1 MVTGAPPAQGVVV
14 FPDEIEVEH
23 AHIGGL
29 PVVNSMLARLGI
41 DELVA
46 SFLPEPDPRC
56 SVEPVRAI
64 GVLVRNLCL
73 GRQPL
78 YGLGSWAAHLDPGL
92 LRLSAKE
99 SAALSDDCIVRALGA
114 LFLADRASL
123 ITALS
128 LRAIEA
134 FEIATDELHD
144 DSTSLALYG
153 AYAKAQ
159 GGSRA
164 GIMPPRP
171 PRGFSKDHRPDLK
184 QFVWILTVSADG
196 ATPITYRMADG
207 NTEDSMTHIATWER
221 CRKIA
226 GRSGFLCVADSK
238 LCTRD
243 NMDHIAGNH
252 GRFLTILPR
261 TRKEEET
268 GRAWLTAGPIRWVE
282 ASRRPGKR
290 KADPDE
296 VYWAV
301 PAPSCSAEGYRIT
314 WFRSSVKRTND
325 AGARAERIEAAHLA
339 LGELARSLS
348 SPRCHLKSIAA
359 VEDAARDVIASAR
372 ATRWV
377 RFEVGDELVVE
388 FRQERRGRP
397 GKNTAYKKVESH
409 RFSLSFSTDAEA
421 VTFDAAS
428 DGCFP
433 AITNDTK
440 MTEADLLAA
449 YKRQPRLEHR
459 HATFRGVL
467 EAAPLELK
475 SDCRIDAFGFCLYVA
490 LLVHV
495 LIERELRRSMA
506 KAGIGELP
514 VYYKDRTCQ
523 TPSAAR
529 VLELLDPL
537 GHTIVR
543 HHGEILTQTAPEVT
557 PHQEQLL
564 HLLEVPFGAERATE
578 LPRRNSGRRLR
589 STCGT

>member
-1 MVTGAPPAQGVVV
+1 MVTGESPAQGVVV

-23 AHIGGL
+23 VHIGGL

-56 SVEPVRAI
+56 SVEPARAI

-78 YGLGSWAAHLDPGL
+78 YGLGSWAAHLEPGL

-99 SAALSDDCIVRALGA
+99 SAALSDDCIGRALDA

-128 LRAIEA
+128 LQAIEA

-159 GGSRA
+159 GEPRA
-164 GIMPPRP
+164 GITPPRP
-171 PRGFSKDHRPDLK
+171 ARGFSKDHRPDLK

-207 NTEDSMTHIATWER
+207 NTEDSTTHIATWER

-226 GRSGFLCVADSK
+226 GRSGFLYVADSK

-261 TRKEEET
+261 TRKEEEA
-268 GRAWLTAGPIRWVE
+268 GRAWLTSGPIQWVE
-282 ASRRPGKR
+282 VSRRPGKR
-290 KADPDE
+290 KDDPDE

-325 AGARAERIEAAHLA
+325 AVARGERIGTAQLA
-339 LGELARSLS
+339 LGELVRSLS

-359 VEDAARDVIASAR
+359 VENAARAVIASAR

-440 MTEADLLAA
+440 MTAADLLAA
-449 YKRQPRLEHR
+449 YKRQPRLERR
-459 HATFRGVL
+459 HATFKGVL

-490 LLVHV
+490 LLVHA
-495 LIERELRRSMA
+495 LIERELRRAMA

-514 VYYKDRTCQ
+514 VYYEDRACKS
-523 TPSAAR
+523 PSAAR

-537 GHTIVR
+537 GQTIVR
-543 HHGEILTQTAPEVT
+543 HRGEILTKTAPELT
-557 PHQEQLL
+557 PLQEQLL
-564 HLLEVPFGAERATE
+564 HLLEVPVRAERATE
-578 LPRRNSGRRLR
+578 LPR
-589 STCGT
+589 